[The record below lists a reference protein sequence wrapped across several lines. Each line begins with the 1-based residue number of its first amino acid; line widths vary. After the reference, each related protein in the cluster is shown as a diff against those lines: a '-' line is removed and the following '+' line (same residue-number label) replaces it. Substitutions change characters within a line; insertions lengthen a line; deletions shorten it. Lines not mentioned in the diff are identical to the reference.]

1 MTQNSGLTPGQFGR
15 LGGTAVD
22 SFKRTL
28 DLPQVRASF
37 RQHKPIPF
45 MRQLYGGS
53 FLKDKSDYS
62 VELYNRFVETL
73 EAIGPFIYAPV
84 KTRIGFQVRTIFA
97 AINRIGPDYIEGH
110 LCLARHC
117 KGSPF
122 YKIECFSPR
131 LHVHHFKIRKAGD
144 IDRESQAILRET
156 YIGGRGSIGRK

>member
-1 MTQNSGLTPGQFGR
+1 MTASKELWTCPKCGR
-15 LGGTAVD
+15 VFVNTNQYHSCGNYTVD
-22 SFKRTL
+22 
-28 DLPQVRASF
+28 Q
-37 RQHKPIPF
+37 
-45 MRQLYGGS
+45 

-84 KTRIGFQVRTIFA
+84 KTRIGFQVRTTFA

-144 IDRESQAILRET
+144 FDREFQAILREA